1 MKFTLGILSTLLVLQ
16 HTPSYCSEHESNPHI
31 IKLGRGA
38 LPGNHVVHCYQDALY
53 ITYTTPSAEPAPI
66 KKIALID
73 DQGTML
79 HLTDCNC
86 VVFGINKLRHP
97 DKLHIRATRST
108 IKAIDLEHPA
118 YEPPGITLC
127 KHSKAWV
134 THYEKKYEDDKS
146 AQRAVAY
153 YGPLSNKSTYNRPRR
168 SLLLADLCISHPAT
182 TSDQ

>member
-1 MKFTLGILSTLLVLQ
+1 MKFTFGILSTLLVLQ

-38 LPGNHVVHCYQDALY
+38 LPGNHVVHCSQDALY
-53 ITYTTPSAEPAPI
+53 ITYHTSIPCAEPAPI

-73 DQGTML
+73 DQDTML
-79 HLTDCNC
+79 NLTGCNC

-118 YEPPGITLC
+118 YEPPNITLC
-127 KHSKAWV
+127 KHSRAYV
-134 THYEKKYEDDKS
+134 ISYENNLTKPS
-146 AQRAVAY
+146 IAY
-153 YGPLSNKSTYNRPRR
+153 FGQINKRPKR
-168 SLLLADLCISHPAT
+168 SLLLADLCKSHPAT
-182 TSDQ
+182 TSHQ